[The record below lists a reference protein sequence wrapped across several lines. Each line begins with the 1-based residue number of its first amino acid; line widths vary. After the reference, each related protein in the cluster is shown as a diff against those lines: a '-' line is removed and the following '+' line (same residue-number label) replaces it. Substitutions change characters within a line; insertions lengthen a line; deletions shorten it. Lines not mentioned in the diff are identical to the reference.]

1 MKFLRSLLLLVSF
14 TALFS
19 ACQKEES
26 LEHASNLVTS
36 SPWEFKDSVTQFRG
50 MMDTAYLTT
59 AGPLTS
65 LVLAGSTADGQG
77 ELFIQLFSTTPI
89 GKASYSN
96 PNVLF
101 SYIVGGSLYFEN
113 DPTTA
118 GKFTVTITAMDSIA
132 VEGIFSGEVLDVLG
146 SKRTIREGKFKAYFQ
161 RATIPPPPG
170 GNGQLMLWSK
180 EGCNGTTAIR
190 VKVNGQ
196 EKSITSFQT
205 DEPICGAGGTAL
217 YVLPAGQYTWEA
229 ICGTDTI
236 RGSAGIVAGACIRA
250 EVILQPVLGTNCKL
264 KDYLAYDPGTNTMLF
279 GTKSF
284 FNAENKVNRLQII
297 DPDPAIGTLEYN
309 LVYEPSKIIVQEGQQ
324 YFELDGLGRV
334 KTFHGFAQP
343 KNPASYRVVYA
354 YTYDVAGRMTRAT
367 VALEANPA
375 QPIYE
380 SLHTWTNGN
389 LTKVVFKQIGSMNE
403 RTEIDYEYDQT
414 KQTSNFLLFFA
425 NEELRMFQT
434 AINAGLNS
442 VNAVTKSTVR
452 DYDAAGAVTPY
463 PVAAFSN
470 YSIDANKKVNS
481 FSISDGASVYAGD
494 VNYKLTYHCY

>member
-1 MKFLRSLLLLVSF
+1 MKFLRSMLLLVSL
-14 TALFS
+14 TAIIS

-26 LEHASNLVTS
+26 LEHASNLVTN
-36 SPWEFKDSVTQFRG
+36 SPWEFKDSITQFRG
-50 MMDTAYLTT
+50 TMDTAYMTT

-65 LVLAGSTADGQG
+65 LVLAGSSSDGQG
-77 ELFIQLFSTTPI
+77 ELFIQLFSLTPI
-89 GKASYSN
+89 GKASYTN
-96 PNVLF
+96 PNVIF
-101 SYIVGGSLYFEN
+101 SYIVGGSLYYEN

-118 GKFTVTITAMDSIA
+118 GKFTVTITAMDSVA
-132 VEGIFSGEVLDVLG
+132 VEGFFSGEVLDVLG
-146 SKRTIREGKFKAYFQ
+146 NRKTIREGKFKAYFQ
-161 RATIPPPPG
+161 RAAIPPPPG

-180 EGCNGTTAIR
+180 EGCNGTAIR

-196 EKSITSFQT
+196 EKSITSFQAT
-205 DEPICGAGGTAL
+205 EPICGAGGTAL

-250 EVILQPVLGTNCKL
+250 EVILNPVLGTNCKL
-264 KDYLAYDPGTNTMLF
+264 SDYIAYDPGTNTMLF

-284 FNAENKVNRLQII
+284 FNAENKVNKLQFFEA
-297 DPDPAIGTLEYN
+297 DPTSGTFEYN
-309 LVYEPSKIIVQEGQQ
+309 LVHEPNKIIVQEGQQ

-343 KNPASYRVVYA
+343 SDPTSFRVVYA
-354 YTYDVAGRMTRAT
+354 YTYDVSGRMTRAT
-367 VALEANPA
+367 VALETNPS
-375 QPIYE
+375 QPVLE

-389 LTKVVFKQIGSMNE
+389 LTKVVIKQIGAMNE
-403 RTEIDYEYDQT
+403 RTEIDYEYDLT
-414 KQTSNFLLFFA
+414 KQTNNFLLFFA
-425 NEELRMFQT
+425 NEELMMFQT

-452 DYDAAGAVTPY
+452 DYDAAGTVTPY

-481 FSISDGASVYAGD
+481 FNISDGVSVYAGD
-494 VNYKLTYHCY
+494 VNYVLTYKCF